1 MISLFI
7 RALFCFGLVVLFHTA
22 PARANSPVEIF
33 AQEVDVNLTAQ
44 STVFKGNVRVL
55 FSPYQARCQQATVY
69 LNPKTQKVQKIIME
83 GQVVVEKGAQVLKG
97 KRITLDVSQNRLKI
111 EGQVYTRFQFE
122 QGVNLNLN

>member
-1 MISLFI
+1 MMRPFI
-7 RALFCFGLVVLFHTA
+7 RLLLGLALFALLNTA
-22 PARANSPVEIF
+22 PAQANSPVEIF

-69 LNPKTQKVQKIIME
+69 LNPKTQKVQKIIMD
-83 GQVVVEKGAQVLKG
+83 GQVVIEKGTQVLKG

-111 EGQVYTRFQFE
+111 EGQVYTRFQLE